1 MPAILT
7 CGEEEGGGPLLLWL
21 ERLALKRSE
30 EEDLGIGGAPWRS
43 HLRWVREPLR
53 RS

>member
-7 CGEEEGGGPLLLWL
+7 RGEEDGEGPLVLDMPLG
-21 ERLALKRSE
+21 RSE
-30 EEDLGIGGAPWRS
+30 SDREDLGIGGAPWRS
-43 HLRWVREPLR
+43 HLRWVMEPLR